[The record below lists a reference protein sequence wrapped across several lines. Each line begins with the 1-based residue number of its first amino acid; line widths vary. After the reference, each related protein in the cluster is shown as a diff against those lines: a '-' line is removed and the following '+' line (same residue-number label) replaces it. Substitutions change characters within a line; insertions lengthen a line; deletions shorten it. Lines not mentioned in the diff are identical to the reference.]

1 MRRIEVQH
9 SATAWL
15 ARKRI
20 ILQTET
26 FSWNMLEQVGT
37 KPDHWSWVMIFWCI
51 AASKRTNRSQ
61 EPPPAMPHGLWR
73 GAGPLIWWTLKGQG
87 PAYVYLLKMWLCM
100 AMLVYQRVFLL
111 GKASYLVV
119 PSFLPYANQPILTT
133 QWAHLPLF
141 ATGIGWHK
149 TQSFGPWD
157 CTNSLVSF
165 VHMICALYP
174 KLKGSCSYT
183 VISYNSLFSILWNML
198 KCKYLAVML
207 KVLKKTNQVAIFW
220 RDLSDSS
227 KTARVVSNL
236 WHGLQ
241 GNHDF
246 PKHVSRY
253 FLRRD

>member
-1 MRRIEVQH
+1 
-9 SATAWL
+9 
-15 ARKRI
+15 
-20 ILQTET
+20 
-26 FSWNMLEQVGT
+26 MLEQVGT
-37 KPDHWSWVMIFWCI
+37 KPDHWSKNQSEPRTAPH
-51 AASKRTNRSQ
+51 AAWLVER
-61 EPPPAMPHGLWR
+61 
-73 GAGPLIWWTLKGQG
+73 WTPDLMDPEGG

-100 AMLVYQRVFLL
+100 AMLVYQRVFLP

-174 KLKGSCSYT
+174 KLKGSYT
-183 VISYNSLFSILWNML
+183 VISFNSLFSIVWNML

-220 RDLSDSS
+220 RDFSDSS